1 MFIIFNIG
9 LLQKIIQSIEELFSL
24 TSQEIFNKV
33 IPWKLQGEEPLE
45 IFNDPL
51 GKSEKLT
58 KPLENQGL
66 DLPWK
71 SFSIP
76 LYGLKMEYPI

>member
-24 TSQEIFNKV
+24 TSQEILNNKI

-45 IFNDPL
+45 TFNDPL

-76 LYGLKMEYPI
+76 LYSLKME